1 MVENLD
7 LAATN
12 TTDLFDFFTF
22 LVEGGK
28 SLLLMSQ
35 GIMFWRLQ
43 NVPIAMHALLLEII
57 VNNMDS
63 HSFWKPQPALKSG
76 FQGTLWRGA
85 IVPFLSTQSS
95 EKVLFLSMCWPCA
108 EMVHDV
114 TWP

>member
-35 GIMFWRLQ
+35 GIMF
-43 NVPIAMHALLLEII
+43 
-57 VNNMDS
+57 
-63 HSFWKPQPALKSG
+63 
-76 FQGTLWRGA
+76 
-85 IVPFLSTQSS
+85 
-95 EKVLFLSMCWPCA
+95 
-108 EMVHDV
+108 
-114 TWP
+114 